1 MKYHVDE
8 KGKVFTD
15 YVSKEPLQVIIQTS
29 TNRISGVV
37 HVSHGTRLKDEL
49 NDQGYFI
56 AITDAAVF
64 DAAGQVEEFHSAF
77 LALGRDAIIWLIPE
91 TEIHSREPSASEE

>member
-8 KGKVFTD
+8 KGKVFTE
-15 YVSKEPLQVIIQTS
+15 YVSKEPLKVVIQTS
-29 TNRISGVV
+29 TNRIFGMI

-56 AITDAAVF
+56 AITDAAIF
-64 DAAGQVEEFHSAF
+64 DVSGQVEEYRSGF
-77 LALGRDAIIWLIPE
+77 LALQRDSIIWLIPE
-91 TEIHSREPSASEE
+91 TEIQSHEQSATEE